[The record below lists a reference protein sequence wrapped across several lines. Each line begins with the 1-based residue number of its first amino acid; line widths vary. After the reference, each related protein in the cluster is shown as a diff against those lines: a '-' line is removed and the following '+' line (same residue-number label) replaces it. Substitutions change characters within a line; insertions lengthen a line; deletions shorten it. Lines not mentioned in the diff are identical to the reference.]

1 MSDATITARPLPT
14 TPRIELQTGIWSPL
28 WRRIALGSVMLIS
41 IFMNFYQ
48 LGQNGFGNQF
58 YAAGVRSMMDS
69 LHTFFFVSY
78 DPGGFVTLDKPPLG
92 FWLQTISAKIF
103 GFTAFSV
110 YLPQALAGVLSVLIL
125 YHLVRRHF
133 GITAGLLAA
142 FALAISPISVIT
154 NRNNTIDSTLVLV
167 MLLGAWAVI
176 KAAETGKLRWLLVC
190 AVTVGLGFNIKMAE
204 AFLVVPAFG
213 LLYILAAP
221 KKIWTRIWHLAL
233 ALLVMLVLSLSWS
246 VAVDLT
252 PTSQRPYVGSSQ
264 DNSEISLAFGYNGV
278 QRLLGNIFGRG
289 GGASRN
295 AAAAP
300 TTGGNNG
307 STSNATQT
315 PQFPGGSG
323 TGTGGNGTTVTNRGG
338 FGGGGGGGGFNV
350 GTAGPLRLFTEP
362 LGGQIVW
369 FLPLAILAMLALA
382 WQRRPRFRED
392 PEQMSLALWGTWLL
406 TTGIFFSV
414 AGFFHQYYLS
424 TMAPAVA
431 ALFGIGIV
439 VMWND
444 YKRVGWRG
452 WLLPL
457 ALMATALEQIY
468 IITSNPGWGL
478 WLIPVIAVS
487 CSLAALILIVVRL
500 FPRITTRF
508 GENERRTRFS
518 LQAAVV
524 LALIGIMATPAVWS
538 TIPVLQN
545 TESQLPTAGPTNEG
559 GFGNIGRNTLS
570 ASVDT
575 KLISYLEAH
584 QGTTKFLVAIS
595 SSMQGDPLILATNKP
610 VMALGGFGGSDP
622 ILTTSQLK
630 TLITNGT
637 VRYFL
642 FDGGGAFGGGDIQ
655 SILKQLS
662 PQIQEMIKEGKFPGG
677 GGGFGGFGGQSSL
690 TSWVTQNCAVVSA
703 NLWKSAS
710 TATSTDNGGG
720 GFGQAASGGN
730 LYDCASTATK

>member
-1 MSDATITARPLPT
+1 
-14 TPRIELQTGIWSPL
+14 
-28 WRRIALGSVMLIS
+28 
-41 IFMNFYQ
+41 
-48 LGQNGFGNQF
+48 
-58 YAAGVRSMMDS
+58 
-69 LHTFFFVSY
+69 
-78 DPGGFVTLDKPPLG
+78 
-92 FWLQTISAKIF
+92 
-103 GFTAFSV
+103 
-110 YLPQALAGVLSVLIL
+110 
-125 YHLVRRHF
+125 
-133 GITAGLLAA
+133 
-142 FALAISPISVIT
+142 
-154 NRNNTIDSTLVLV
+154 
-167 MLLGAWAVI
+167 
-176 KAAETGKLRWLLVC
+176 
-190 AVTVGLGFNIKMAE
+190 MAE

-252 PTSQRPYVGSSQ
+252 PASQRPYVGSSQ
-264 DNSEISLAFGYNGV
+264 DNSEISLAFGYNGL

-289 GGASRN
+289 GGTGRN
-295 AAAAP
+295 AATVP

-307 STSNATQT
+307 NTSSATQI

-323 TGTGGNGTTVTNRGG
+323 AGTGGNGTTTTNRGSV
-338 FGGGGGGGGFNV
+338 GGGGGFNV
-350 GTAGPLRLFTEP
+350 GTAGPLRLFNEP

-382 WQRRPRFRED
+382 WQRRPRFHED

-444 YKRVGWRG
+444 YRRVGWRG

-457 ALMATALEQIY
+457 ALMATALEQIH
-468 IITSNPGWGL
+468 IITSNPGWGM
-478 WLIPVIAVS
+478 WLIPLIAVS
-487 CSLAALILIVVRL
+487 CSLAALVLIVVRL
-500 FPRITTRF
+500 FPRITTLF

-518 LQAAVV
+518 LQAVV
-524 LALIGIMATPAVWS
+524 ALALIGLMATPAVWS

-559 GFGNIGRNTLS
+559 GFGNIGGNGLA
-570 ASVDT
+570 ASVDA
-575 KLISYLEAH
+575 KLISYLKAH
-584 QGTTKFLVAIS
+584 QGNTKYLVAVS
-595 SSMQGDPLILATNKP
+595 TSMQGDSLILATNKP
-610 VMALGGFGGSDP
+610 VMALGGFSGSDP

-642 FDGGGAFGGGDIQ
+642 FSGGGALTRGNIQ
-655 SILKQLS
+655 AILDQL
-662 PQIQEMIKEGKFPGG
+662 PLQIQEMVKKGKFSGGDGGFGG
-677 GGGFGGFGGQSSL
+677 GAGGFGGQSSL
-690 TSWVTQNCAVVSA
+690 TSWVTQNCSVVSA
-703 NLWKSAS
+703 NLWES
-710 TATSTDNGGG
+710 TSTSTSTDSGGG

-730 LYDCASTATK
+730 LYDCASAAKR